1 MAYQDG
7 TVTGAVVKLN
17 CPEDRPEDRPVL
29 NAQAARALLRL
40 LKGARARR
48 QDREEHRKAS

>member
-1 MAYQDG
+1 MAHHDR

-17 CPEDRPEDRPVL
+17 CPESMPVL

-40 LKGARARR
+40 LEGARARR
-48 QDREEHRKAS
+48 ENGEERRKAS